1 MNKTRREFPQ
11 KSLIPC
17 YTIPMEQTPP
27 QTKSPLV
34 RQQKV
39 VLRRIRAID
48 AEIRNG
54 SYPNTN
60 DLAKKLEVGVRTIS
74 RDLDEMRLFY
84 NAPIAFDRSKNGYY
98 YTENSFYIK
107 DISLS
112 EGELFSVALFERLL
126 SGYRNTPLE
135 THLRSV
141 FRKIAESLGERATI
155 DTMYL
160 DDSVTYISEPLAQI
174 DAEVFNTVFSAVR
187 QSKKIT
193 FEYRPLQKQT
203 YMMRTVKPYHIVCQ
217 KGSWYF
223 IGLDDYK
230 NGIRIFAFSRIK
242 NAAFTGNTFSIPEDF
257 DWRDYIDADI
267 GVWASAQ
274 KPYKIR
280 LCFSAEIATFASE
293 HIWSRTQTVTQNDDG
308 TVEVA
313 FETTQLPEVQRWELG
328 QGHTAEVLEPPELIE
343 AVRKELEAMATM
355 YGKR

>member
-1 MNKTRREFPQ
+1 
-11 KSLIPC
+11 
-17 YTIPMEQTPP
+17 MEQTPP
-27 QTKSPLV
+27 EAKSPLV

-48 AEIRNG
+48 AEIRSG
-54 SYPNTN
+54 SYPNSN

-84 NAPIAFDRSKNGYY
+84 NAPIAFDRAKNGYY

-126 SGYRNTPLE
+126 SGYRNTPLK

-141 FRKIAESLGERATI
+141 FRKIAESLGKRATI

-187 QSKKIT
+187 QSKEIT

-203 YMMRTVKPYHIVCQ
+203 YMTRTVKPYHIVCQ
-217 KGSWYF
+217 KGSWYV

-242 NAAFTGNTFSIPEDF
+242 NAAFTGNAFSIPEDF
-257 DWRDYIDADI
+257 DWRTTLTRTSAC
-267 GVWASAQ
+267 GQVRKSRTKSTCAFRRKLPLSQASISGRVH
-274 KPYKIR
+274 KPSRRTMTARSRSPLKPRNCPKSSGGCSVRGIR
-280 LCFSAEIATFASE
+280 L
-293 HIWSRTQTVTQNDDG
+293 RRLNR
-308 TVEVA
+308 
-313 FETTQLPEVQRWELG
+313 PN
-328 QGHTAEVLEPPELIE
+328 
-343 AVRKELEAMATM
+343 
-355 YGKR
+355 

>member
-1 MNKTRREFPQ
+1 
-11 KSLIPC
+11 
-17 YTIPMEQTPP
+17 MEQSPP

-48 AEIRNG
+48 AEIRSG
-54 SYPNTN
+54 SYPNST

-84 NAPIAFDRSKNGYY
+84 NAPIAFDRAKNVYY

-160 DDSVTYISEPLAQI
+160 DDSVTYISELLA
-174 DAEVFNTVFSAVR
+174 
-187 QSKKIT
+187 
-193 FEYRPLQKQT
+193 
-203 YMMRTVKPYHIVCQ
+203 
-217 KGSWYF
+217 
-223 IGLDDYK
+223 
-230 NGIRIFAFSRIK
+230 
-242 NAAFTGNTFSIPEDF
+242 
-257 DWRDYIDADI
+257 
-267 GVWASAQ
+267 
-274 KPYKIR
+274 
-280 LCFSAEIATFASE
+280 
-293 HIWSRTQTVTQNDDG
+293 
-308 TVEVA
+308 
-313 FETTQLPEVQRWELG
+313 
-328 QGHTAEVLEPPELIE
+328 
-343 AVRKELEAMATM
+343 
-355 YGKR
+355 